1 MRELLKE
8 ESTDTVAKDPRDAEV
23 GQMLSYLLRSL
34 VDRPE
39 ELVIVPLAD
48 VGGVSFHVQAAADEI
63 GKLIGK
69 NGRTARAV
77 RTILSGNAARLG
89 RRYSVDFDGRN
100 QELHSTARGL

>member
-1 MRELLKE
+1 MRDMLSA
-8 ESTDTVAKDPRDAEV
+8 ESADTVAKDPRDAEV
-23 GQMLSYLLRSL
+23 GQMLQYVLRSL

-39 ELVIVPLAD
+39 ELIIVPLAD
-48 VGGVSFHVQAAADEI
+48 MAGVSFHVQAASDEI

-77 RTILSGNAARLG
+77 RTILGGNAARLG

-100 QELHSTARGL
+100 QELHS